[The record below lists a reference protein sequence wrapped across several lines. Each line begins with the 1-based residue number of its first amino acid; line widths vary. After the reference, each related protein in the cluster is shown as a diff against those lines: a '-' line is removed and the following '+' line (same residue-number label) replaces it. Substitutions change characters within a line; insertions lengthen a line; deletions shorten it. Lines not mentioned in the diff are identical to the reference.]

1 MTLLCSWPA
10 LIIWT
15 IVHAPDIVS
24 PWSELPLG
32 DQVPRVKRTEN
43 ITEEVED
50 QSQNSGRAVEP
61 AVHLIRFA
69 LQLIPPDHTDY
80 SPYPKHCI
88 FLD

>member
-10 LIIWT
+10 LIIWA

-32 DQVPRVKRTEN
+32 DQVLRVKRIED

-50 QSQNSGRAVEP
+50 QSQNSGRPVEP
-61 AVHLIRFA
+61 AVQLIRSA
-69 LQLIPPDHTDY
+69 LQLTPRDHTDY

-88 FLD
+88 FLG